1 MTGAS
6 PDRAAGPGS
15 HRRQARLDGFWR
27 SLPYQPDRFQREAGE
42 ALEDGATVVVTAPTG
57 SGKTLVAEAAVH
69 LALESGERAFYTT
82 PIKALSN
89 QKFGD
94 FIVEYGH
101 DLVGLLTGD
110 NSINGGAPIVIM
122 TTEVLRNM
130 IYAGSEDL
138 SRLGV
143 VILDEVHYLQDRAR
157 GPVWEEIIIH
167 APRHIQ
173 LVGLSATIANAP
185 EFAAWV
191 ETRRGPT
198 RLVEETSRPVPL
210 ESLYIVKDRWSQP
223 SVRMYETFRG
233 SDGARRRPNP
243 AVQRLLTQGH
253 RRRFGT
259 PRRTETVEHLA
270 EEGILPAIYF
280 IFSRDGCESAARQIV
295 ADGVRL
301 TTPDER
307 EEIRTVAAA
316 RTSHLGDRDLGVLG
330 YDPWLAHLEHGVAA
344 HHAGLV
350 PAFKETVEDLFSR
363 GLVRAVFAT
372 ETLALGI
379 NMPAKTVVLESLS
392 KFTGEGHELL
402 QPGDYTQLTGRAG
415 RRGIDLRGYGIV
427 LHSPYV
433 RFDQVAEIAA
443 AGSHE
448 LVSSFRPTYN
458 MAANLVSNYPRR
470 RAEELLAASFAQF
483 QRKNRASAV
492 AAGIEG
498 LESELI
504 RLRDQAGCELG
515 DIWSYLDEADAER
528 GRSRH
533 RNRAM
538 FANRLRGGDVVEV
551 PRGRRAGRYLVLLRR
566 SSGRGDEGRLVLLG
580 TSGKVT
586 SWTWEDL
593 VEGTSRLGSVT
604 LPTPFRPKEKGYQQR
619 VVRLLRSFRPDG
631 GTSAPVEPSPPPPP
645 ANPVTA
651 CPDLTDHLRAARRL
665 RRVEQ
670 RLSRARTESV
680 RTGEDL
686 VRDFEAILD
695 VLDGWGYVDGWRL
708 TPRGEQL
715 RFVYNE
721 LDLLLTETVRRGGF
735 TGLSLA
741 ETAALASVF
750 VFEPRLDDQGSQWP
764 TDETSRRFDTVLALW
779 EELTAAEGRHRLPE
793 TRRPEPGFA
802 VLAHRWASD
811 HDLEDFLE
819 DVSVSPGDFVRVCRQ
834 ILDLV
839 RQIRDAWPEMEESA
853 TALIEAMD
861 RGVVAAG
868 GLA

>member
-1 MTGAS
+1 M
-6 PDRAAGPGS
+6 
-15 HRRQARLDGFWR
+15 
-27 SLPYQPDRFQREAGE
+27 
-42 ALEDGATVVVTAPTG
+42 
-57 SGKTLVAEAAVH
+57 
-69 LALESGERAFYTT
+69 
-82 PIKALSN
+82 
-89 QKFGD
+89 
-94 FIVEYGH
+94 
-101 DLVGLLTGD
+101 
-110 NSINGGAPIVIM
+110 
-122 TTEVLRNM
+122 
-130 IYAGSEDL
+130 
-138 SRLGV
+138 
-143 VILDEVHYLQDRAR
+143 
-157 GPVWEEIIIH
+157 
-167 APRHIQ
+167 
-173 LVGLSATIANAP
+173 
-185 EFAAWV
+185 
-191 ETRRGPT
+191 
-198 RLVEETSRPVPL
+198 
-210 ESLYIVKDRWSQP
+210 
-223 SVRMYETFRG
+223 
-233 SDGARRRPNP
+233 
-243 AVQRLLTQGH
+243 
-253 RRRFGT
+253 
-259 PRRTETVEHLA
+259 
-270 EEGILPAIYF
+270 
-280 IFSRDGCESAARQIV
+280 
-295 ADGVRL
+295 
-301 TTPDER
+301 
-307 EEIRTVAAA
+307 
-316 RTSHLGDRDLGVLG
+316 
-330 YDPWLAHLEHGVAA
+330 AA

-415 RRGIDLRGYGIV
+415 RRGIDLRGYGVV

-492 AAGIEG
+492 AAGIDG
-498 LESELI
+498 LESELV
-504 RLRDQAGCELG
+504 RLRDQAVCERG

-528 GRSRH
+528 GRARH

-551 PRGRRAGRYLVLLRR
+551 PRGRRAGRYLVLSRR

-593 VEGTSRLGSVT
+593 VEGTSRLGSIT
-604 LPTPFRPKEKGYQQR
+604 LPTPFRPKERGYQQN
-619 VVRLLRSFRPDG
+619 VLRLLRRFRPDG
-631 GTSAPVEPSPPPPP
+631 KSSTPDEAAPPPS
-645 ANPVTA
+645 ANPVTG
-651 CPDLTDHLRAARRL
+651 CPDLSDHLRAARRM
-665 RRVEQ
+665 RRAEQ
-670 RLSRARTESV
+670 RLARAQTESV

-686 VRDFEAILD
+686 VRDFESILD
-695 VLDGWGYVDGWRL
+695 VLGSWDYVDGWQL
-708 TPRGEQL
+708 TAQGEQL

-735 TGLSLA
+735 TGLSVA
-741 ETAALASVF
+741 ESAALASAF
-750 VFEPRLDDQGSQWP
+750 VFEPRLDDQGGAWP
-764 TDETSRRFDTVLALW
+764 TEETGRRFDTVLTLW
-779 EELTAAEGRHRLPE
+779 EELTAAERRHRLPE

-802 VLAHRWASD
+802 SLAHRWASE

-834 ILDLV
+834 ILDLT

-853 TALIEAMD
+853 TAVLEAMD